1 MDLCVCFKKNR
12 VYSEGFGA
20 IELQETFGEGELA
33 KDLAESKELGVIS
46 VVEEVSESIVQE
58 YEDIS

>member
-46 VVEEVSESIVQE
+46 VVEEVSESIV
-58 YEDIS
+58 